1 MPTMT
6 SNGVSIHYTLDG
18 DASAPVLLLS
28 NSLGASLEMWEPQ
41 VAELSRHFRLLRYD
55 TRGHGRSS
63 VPPGPYSIAMLAGD
77 VISLFDHLN
86 IQRAHVC
93 GLSMGGI
100 TAMWLAIHHPE
111 RIDRLVLAN
120 TAALIGPPDNWTKRA
135 AAVEQDGV
143 ASIASSVVA
152 RWLTPEY
159 AQAHPEKVAHLL
171 AMLGATDAAGYA
183 ANCIAVRDND
193 LRAEVARIS
202 APTLVISGS
211 GDQATP
217 PADGRFLNQMIRGSR
232 YLELDAAHLSNQ
244 QQPDRFNQ
252 ALRDFLS

>member
-18 DASAPVLLLS
+18 DACAPVLLFS

-159 AQAHPEKVAHLL
+159 AQAHPEQVAHLV
-171 AMLGATDAAGYA
+171 AMLSATDATGYA

-244 QQPDRFNQ
+244 EQPDRFNQ